1 MNQFKT
7 VAFKDGSIS
16 LDVRVSVEDGT
27 IWLSKNE
34 MATLFEHGTSTI
46 WRHIKSTYNEFDIQ
60 GCSGY
65 AKNARTLC
73 KDGKYYNIPVYSEQ
87 VIKRIAERLNSD
99 KYTKLS
105 NYLRNNNVKSEQQ
118 DKIIIYNNGSISLD
132 VRISTKE
139 DTVWLTQS
147 QIATL
152 FDITQQNVSLHIK
165 NIFEEGELLDS
176 SVHKDYLYTASDGK
190 QYLTSVYNLDLILA
204 IGYRTK
210 GQRAIEFRKWA
221 SSVLRQYLIKGF
233 AINEDRAQS
242 YSDVIL
248 NIEKETLQ
256 LKEELNNLKSRFDKG
271 LVKEQLFLN
280 GQQFDAH
287 EFFCSLMREAQSSIK
302 IIDPYFDDNGL
313 AILSKSKRIDRTIYL
328 SHPGLLTKKDIAKF
342 KIQYGDITI
351 KTIKD
356 YHDRF
361 IIIDNVDFYLIGT
374 SLNNAGSKIFVV
386 IKLENKEIISSIL
399 KTLND

>member
-7 VAFKDGSIS
+7 IAFKDGSKS

-46 WRHIKSTYNEFDIQ
+46 WRHIKSTYNEFEIQ

-105 NYLRNNNVKSEQQ
+105 NYLRNNNVESEQQ
-118 DKIIIYNNGSISLD
+118 DNIIIYNNGSISLD

-190 QYLTSVYNLDLILA
+190 QYLTSVYNLDLILS

-221 SSVLRQYLIKGF
+221 SGVLRQYLIKGY
-233 AINEDRAQS
+233 AINENRIQS
-242 YSDVIL
+242 HSDILL
-248 NIEKETLQ
+248 NIESELLHFKQELQQ
-256 LKEELNNLKSRFDKG
+256 LKNMFDCG
-271 LVKEQLFLN
+271 QGKEQLFLN
-280 GQQFDAH
+280 GQRFDAH
-287 EFFCSLMREAQSSIK
+287 EFFCSLMRQANKSIR
-302 IIDPYFDDNGL
+302 IIDPYFDDKGL
-313 AILSKSKRIDRTIYL
+313 AILSKSKRIDRVIYL
-328 SHPGLLTKKDIAKF
+328 SHPGLLTKKDIVNF
-342 KIQYGDITI
+342 KSQYGDFKI
-351 KTIKD
+351 KTIKN

-361 IIIDNVDFYLIGT
+361 IIIDDVECYHVGT
-374 SLNNAGSKIFVV
+374 SLNNAGAKTFVV
-386 IKLENKEIISSIL
+386 IKLENPKIINIILNSIGV
-399 KTLND
+399 